1 MASFTYIKYD
11 ETVPPSG
18 KVPDNEEET
27 NSDEKSTSTSGLGTQ
42 YYVRLRDLLGFLEN
56 GSSGISSIIPKIK
69 NRGGEESAL
78 RFNYSVDQNLMWLD
92 PFQVSTDPLKCV
104 INKNISF
111 DGYNHAFG
119 VSDMEPFEITKG
131 NYTYGQILNIY
142 INCVYIIDI
151 IKTNTGDDGKID
163 LYTFL
168 EKILEGINA
177 SFSGLNNLTIFI
189 DETTNEILFV
199 DQNPL
204 PGRENLITN
213 KQTTKFRMFGYKGG
227 ENSFVKDF
235 DFKTEITP
243 QLATMITVGAAANNT
258 VVGADATAI
267 SYLNAGL
274 TDRFKTSMYN
284 DVTIHTNVTIPEKIK
299 RLPEGGAPAPKPGE
313 GKSPWIEGQ
322 TGFIEEIKRREEESA
337 ATTELA
343 TLDKMWD
350 QYKDFLK
357 KISTSI
363 DNDEFAEDARSATKE
378 LIDENRSKLKD
389 LMQYANNANN
399 IKNIDVL
406 REKINDNIS
415 PWKNVLE
422 QANIIQTTY
431 VEDVFKVGSISNFT
445 GFIPFNLG
453 LTIDGLSGM
462 KINQKFTVDT
472 DFLPTNYPST
482 VEFLIKNI
490 SHEIS
495 NNKWYTK
502 LESYCISKGGSG
514 QSSTRK
520 YNTSVGNVST
530 SGGKIQT
537 SGASSTPSIPVGV
550 EDADIIQ
557 KAIAIG
563 EFTDWR
569 AADFGVKIKESTT
582 IDEYLDYM
590 RTTVEGGYGHP
601 LMKLDAKIAL
611 GEDYPSG
618 AHDKFWYK
626 KAFVDRLGTDK
637 ANMFEDVGCKVF
649 NQGEFVD
656 NKGKIDTRINWQG
669 TSTDSCKRVLNT
681 SLRKSLDIIGS
692 GETMYGMDRS
702 QGGWGNAVETLRKGG
717 KVGAGM
723 DEVKN
728 ELIEFWDTIDKYS
741 GYGKFKIYSNTHN
754 TAKWNAVKYNVGSA
768 KTWPDNYGYD
778 PNKYTGE
785 ERKVVEKLIELKK
798 KIYTSTNTHS
808 IRYYLKQAAKGT
820 NFDSTKLYD
829 EIMNNGLTMSYFV
842 RYTVNGPKLVQF
854 ATKRWVQQ
862 YNTYMKGD
870 KNDIYKLLADNII
883 YMFDGFYDLR
893 GSITATKLAIG
904 FFPAGKSFKG
914 KPLKNILGQ

>member
-78 RFNYSVDQNLMWLD
+78 KFNYSVDQNLMWLD

-119 VSDMEPFEITKG
+119 VSSMEPFEITKG

-142 INCVYIIDI
+142 INCVFIIDI

-177 SFSGLNNLTIFI
+177 SFSGLNNLTMFI

-284 DVTIHTNVTIPEKIK
+284 DATIHTNVTIPKYLK
-299 RLPEGGAPAPKPGE
+299 RLPEGGAPTPKPGE

-322 TGFIEEIKRREEESA
+322 TGFIDEIKRREEESA

-363 DNDEFAEDARSATKE
+363 DNNADAEDARSATKE

-422 QANIIQTTY
+422 QANVIQTTY

-550 EDADIIQ
+550 EEADIIQ

-563 EFTDWR
+563 ELHPSHKV
-569 AADFGVKIKESTT
+569 FGKTVHAGTT
-582 IDEYLDYM
+582 LEEYLNYM
-590 RTTVEGGYGHP
+590 RKNVEGGYGHP
-601 LMKLDAKIAL
+601 LHFLRPTAQGSDWNISNPTTKYLK
-611 GEDYPSG
+611 EFQERF
-618 AHDKFWYK
+618 K
-626 KAFVDRLGTDK
+626 LGTRT
-637 ANMFEDVGCKVF
+637 NVNFFEDIKEYSNVG
-649 NQGEFVD
+649 
-656 NKGKIDTRINWQG
+656 GKEIWGRF
-669 TSTDSCKRVLNT
+669 
-681 SLRKSLDIIGS
+681 LRANDLTVSMNIMNS
-692 GETMYGMDRS
+692 GETMYGMDRKA
-702 QGGWGNAVETLRKGG
+702 GGWGNDTERLRNGS
-717 KVGAGM
+717 KVGNGR
-723 DEVKN
+723 DDVKA

-741 GYGKFKIYSNTHN
+741 GFGSLKNYSNNN
-754 TAKWNAVKYNVGSA
+754 TLLTWNAVKNNANLNSA
-768 KTWPDNYGYD
+768 WSLNYGSDPDKLSDTDPMKKVLLRLVDLKIKIYSATNTFTLRNYLKMASKQSNYD
-778 PNKYTGE
+778 PN
-785 ERKVVEKLIELKK
+785 
-798 KIYTSTNTHS
+798 
-808 IRYYLKQAAKGT
+808 
-820 NFDSTKLYD
+820 KLYD
-829 EIMNNGLTMSYFV
+829 EIMGNGISLTYFI
-842 RYTVNGPKLVQF
+842 RYTVNGPKFVQY
-854 ATKRWVQQ
+854 ATMRWVQQ

-870 KNDIYKLLADNII
+870 KNDIYKLLADNIV
-883 YMFDGFYDLR
+883 YMYNTFSGIKSSL
-893 GSITATKLAIG
+893 THTKNSMG
-904 FFPAGKSFKG
+904 FFPGGKTV
-914 KPLKNILGQ
+914 KNILGQ